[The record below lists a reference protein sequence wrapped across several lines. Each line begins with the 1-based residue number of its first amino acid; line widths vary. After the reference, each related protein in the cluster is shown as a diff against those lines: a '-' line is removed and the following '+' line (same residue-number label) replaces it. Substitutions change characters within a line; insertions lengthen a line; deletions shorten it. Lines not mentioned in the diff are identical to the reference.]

1 MADLLRTWSVLPL
14 VLASWRVQTQP
25 MMLIHCP
32 SLGDEL
38 IPPRR
43 IHSLTNTDHGILM
56 RINCYCGRR
65 HVVRTGRRAQAL

>member
-1 MADLLRTWSVLPL
+1 
-14 VLASWRVQTQP
+14 